1 MRGGAIKSMLMN
13 KTGESRSGRVCNAA
27 LILCLLISSSAEA
40 DLWVRSGPGHAYIS
54 PEQLHFRT
62 GKAGDEVS
70 MSVASVKGIPFV
82 ATWHSTN
89 TSQTGDKS
97 YYASYYEG
105 YVSYLP
111 PGSAARWY
119 KLTDILEFSA
129 QSTYY
134 NTQNVESSLRFAYGL
149 STDFTLGSDGLHT
162 TDSFFEPWAKAVTI
176 KFRLTKDAVDTP
188 VFIPAIDLFSV
199 FSLYVTNGQTT
210 GLEAFGGR
218 YPPEWT
224 FSINSG
230 FISVPGA
237 ACSVSPASLDVDFGA
252 MPPSRVNGTQQKKE
266 LQITCNKNAALKFSV
281 QGVGSTMDNGVAV
294 LKMSNK
300 DDIVAR
306 IKTDNLADQQGFFPL
321 SVKKDVPISVP
332 FFFELQSISSKVSP
346 APGKF
351 DGAGWIIFNYE

>member
-27 LILCLLISSSAEA
+27 LILCLLISPSAEA
-40 DLWVRSGPGHAYIS
+40 SLWVRSGPGHAYIS
-54 PEQLHFRT
+54 PEQLRFRT

-70 MSVASVKGIPFV
+70 MPVTSVKGGPFT
-82 ATWHSTN
+82 ATWHSTK
-89 TSQTGDKS
+89 TGQTVSED
-97 YYASYYEG
+97 YYAGYYES
-105 YVSYLP
+105 YVSSLP
-111 PGSAARWY
+111 PGSAPHWY

-134 NTQNVESSLRFAYGL
+134 NTHNVESSLHFTFGL
-149 STDFTLGSDGLHT
+149 YSNFMFGPDGSHLT
-162 TDSFFEPWAKAVTI
+162 ESFYEPWAKGVTI
-176 KFRLTKDAVDTP
+176 RFRLTKDAVDTP
-188 VFIPAIDLFSV
+188 VFIPAMDMFSV
-199 FSLYVTNGQTT
+199 FVIYATERETT

-281 QGVGSTMDNGVAV
+281 QGVGSTMDNGVSV

-306 IKTDNLADQQGFFPL
+306 IKTDNLADQQGYFPL
-321 SVKKDVPISVP
+321 SVKKDVPTSVP
-332 FFFELQSISSKVSP
+332 FFFELQSTGSKPSP

>member
-27 LILCLLISSSAEA
+27 LILCLFISSSAEA
-40 DLWVRSGPGHAYIS
+40 HLWVRSGPGHAYIS

-70 MSVASVKGIPFV
+70 MPVTSVKGVPF
-82 ATWHSTN
+82 TMIWHSTK
-89 TSQTGDKS
+89 TDQTVAEAYNADF
-97 YYASYYEG
+97 YES
-105 YVSYLP
+105 YVSHQP
-111 PGSAARWY
+111 PGSDAHWY

-129 QSTYY
+129 QNTYY
-134 NTQNVESSLRFAYGL
+134 KIHNVESSLHFTFGL
-149 STDFTLGSDGLHT
+149 RTDFLLSPEGAHAL
-162 TDSFFEPWAKAVTI
+162 DSFYEPWAKGITI
-176 KFRLTKDAVDTP
+176 RFRLTKDAVDTP
-188 VFIPAIDLFSV
+188 VFIPAMDLFSV
-199 FSLYVTNGQTT
+199 FSLYAGEYETT

-230 FISVPGA
+230 FISVPDA

-281 QGVGSTMDNGVAV
+281 QGVGSTMDNGVSV

-306 IKTDNLADQQGFFPL
+306 IKTDNLADQQGYFPL
-321 SVKKDVPISVP
+321 SVKKDVPTSVP
-332 FFFELQSISSKVSP
+332 FFFELQSTGSKASP